1 MQGRGDGGVELHWI
15 HSDPLAPLSPHSL
28 LSYYAHHRCVRC
40 KRRNATFFVRVKTTQ
55 TIADV
60 KQEISDALSCS
71 SDSSSSPS
79 ATAEAVPPQ
88 TMRIYAS
95 DKEGSDPLPNAA
107 TLADHEIAND
117 AVLYVV
123 FRKPGKEDVEDATAD
138 ADDDCWEGIA
148 IETGEME

>member
-1 MQGRGDGGVELHWI
+1 
-15 HSDPLAPLSPHSL
+15 
-28 LSYYAHHRCVRC
+28 
-40 KRRNATFFVRVKTTQ
+40 
-55 TIADV
+55 
-60 KQEISDALSCS
+60 
-71 SDSSSSPS
+71 
-79 ATAEAVPPQ
+79 
-88 TMRIYAS
+88 MRIYAS
-95 DKEGSDPLPNAA
+95 DKDGSDPLPNAA